1 MLALSLIS
9 IALLTAAVVWSVIL
23 WRSLANWRVL
33 ILTAFFAIILARRIL
48 VGANTLGWGEPLP
61 PLAVEW
67 IGTVISGLALLTV
80 IVWHLYIVGRG
91 RAQRQIEF
99 LASALSASADAV
111 LIVDA
116 RPLPDGFRIYFVN
129 DSFCRMTGYT
139 REELVGKSTA
149 LFCGPSTDK
158 EVIEESVAEVTA
170 GRPSVIEVISSAKG
184 GREYWV
190 ELSVAPIRDPR
201 GRTTHYFINQ
211 RDITDRKRIDTQ
223 LRLADLRYRSI
234 TRATGTGFSEVD
246 PHGIIIDA
254 NEEFIRLTGRKH
266 PSEVIG
272 HSVLEWTAPH
282 DLERNAIE
290 VAKCAATGHV
300 RGLEIDYIAPDGTII
315 PVEISA
321 VTIEELGAPR
331 IISFCRDISDRRR
344 ADADLRASKERL
356 QLAQSAADIG
366 TFDWDIV
373 GGKVVWQPETERIW
387 GLPRG
392 GFRGTYE
399 HWRELVH
406 PEDLPRAEEIARKA
420 LADPAAPFEFEHRI
434 VRPDGTVRWIFAKAT
449 TLWEDGKPVRM
460 VGVNMDI
467 TERKRAEAALRE
479 SEEHFRALV
488 QASSDAVY
496 RMNADWSE
504 MRHLDGRDFIADTN
518 TPSDSWLQKYI
529 HPDDQEQ
536 VMAVI
541 KEAIRTKGVFELE
554 HRVLRPDGSLAW
566 TFSRAIPIHD
576 PNGEIVEWFGMASDV
591 TERKLADER
600 IRASEVRLASMV
612 RHTPLAVILW
622 DTSFC
627 IAEWNPAAESI
638 FGWTAE
644 EAIGQ
649 HAHFIV
655 PEAARPYVDDIWRG
669 LSSNAG
675 GSRGTNENLT
685 KDARIISC
693 EWYNSPLFG
702 PDAKLQ
708 SVVSLCQDVSERVRA
723 EQRQHTLMLE
733 LDHRV
738 KNNLAAI
745 LALAEQTLYTSD
757 SLQQFGDAFTGR
769 LRAMSR
775 MHELLAHS
783 RWQHIDL
790 RDMVHRSLEAYVIGH
805 KPPITLQGE
814 PLPLPSKIA
823 TGLSLVLHELATN
836 ASKYGSLSAP
846 TGHVH
851 VDWSVPDAAQ
861 ETPSNLVIN
870 WRETGGPAV
879 TPPQRRGFGTG
890 LIEGV
895 VAYEFGGSVHF
906 DFNPSGLCCRIVIP
920 FVRSGD
926 TAETPSAEH
935 SASS

>member
-1 MLALSLIS
+1 MLTPILIS
-9 IALLTAAVVWSVIL
+9 IVFLTAAVVWSVIL
-23 WRSLANWRVL
+23 WRSLGNWRVL
-33 ILTAFFAIILARRIL
+33 ILTALFAIILIRRIQVL
-48 VGANTLGWGEPLP
+48 AHSLGWGDPMP
-61 PLAVEW
+61 PSGVEW
-67 IGTVISGLALLTV
+67 VTVLIAALALCTVIA
-80 IVWHLYIVGRG
+80 WHVYIAGRG
-91 RAQRQIEF
+91 RAQRQLEF

-149 LFCGPSTDK
+149 IFSGPSTDK
-158 EVIEESVAEVTA
+158 EVLADSVAEVTA

-211 RDITDRKRIDTQ
+211 RDITDRKRVDTQ

-234 TRATGTGFSEVD
+234 TRATGTGFAEVD

-282 DLERNAIE
+282 DLERNAVE

-300 RGLEIDYIAPDGTII
+300 RGLEIDYIAPDSTII

-344 ADADLRASKERL
+344 ADADLRASEERYRRIVETAHEGL
-356 QLAQSAADIG
+356 WIVDANWKTTFANRRMGEILGWKAEDMIG
-366 TFDWDIV
+366 HHLFDFMDEEGRRITTQNMDRREH
-373 GGKVVWQPETERIW
+373 GIRETHD
-387 GLPRG
+387 
-392 GFRGTYE
+392 FR
-399 HWRELVH
+399 
-406 PEDLPRAEEIARKA
+406 
-420 LADPAAPFEFEHRI
+420 F
-434 VRPDGTVRWIFAKAT
+434 VRPDGSSVWTAISTNAILDHAGRFAGA
-449 TLWEDGKPVRM
+449 LAM
-460 VGVNMDI
+460 VSDI
-467 TERKRAEAALRE
+467 
-479 SEEHFRALV
+479 
-488 QASSDAVY
+488 
-496 RMNADWSE
+496 
-504 MRHLDGRDFIADTN
+504 
-518 TPSDSWLQKYI
+518 
-529 HPDDQEQ
+529 
-536 VMAVI
+536 
-541 KEAIRTKGVFELE
+541 
-554 HRVLRPDGSLAW
+554 
-566 TFSRAIPIHD
+566 
-576 PNGEIVEWFGMASDV
+576 

-600 IRASEVRLASMV
+600 IRANEVRLASMV

-622 DTSFC
+622 DKDFR
-627 IAEWNPAAESI
+627 IAEWNPAAEAI
-638 FGWTAE
+638 FGWTAAE
-644 EAIGQ
+644 IIGE
-649 HAHFIV
+649 HAHVLV
-655 PEAARPYVDDIWRG
+655 PESVHPYVDEIWRG
-669 LSSNAG
+669 LSTNKG
-675 GSRGTNENLT
+675 GTRGTNENVT
-685 KDARIISC
+685 KDKRIISC
-693 EWYNSPLFG
+693 EWYNSPLVG
-702 PDAKLQ
+702 PDGRVIG
-708 SVVSLCQDVSERVRA
+708 VVSLCQDVTERVRA

-805 KPPITLQGE
+805 KPPITLTGE

-836 ASKYGSLSAP
+836 AAKYGSLSAP
-846 TGHVH
+846 TGQVH
-851 VDWSVPDAAQ
+851 VEWSVPDASPESQ
-861 ETPSNLVIN
+861 SNLVIN
-870 WRETGGPAV
+870 WSESGGPAV
-879 TPPQRRGFGTG
+879 TAPQRRGFGTG
-890 LIEGV
+890 LIEGI

-920 FVRSGD
+920 FVRLGD
-926 TAETPSAEH
+926 TAETPSTEH